1 MRNSSLKIGCV
12 SAFWG
17 DTAEAVGQIL
27 RVPDLDFIV
36 GDYLAEITMS
46 LLAYAKLKDPKRGF
60 IFDFVKAFAPHMQTI
75 AERNIRVVVNAGG
88 LNLTGCRDALRAAAD
103 DAGVKLRIATVEGD
117 DLMPKLDEVRA
128 LEPREMYRAAPL
140 PKRLLSM
147 NAYIGARPIAEAL
160 DAGADVVITGRCND
174 GAVVL
179 GPLMHAFEW
188 RDDDY
193 DLLAAGSL
201 AGHLVEC
208 GTQCTGGLFTDWR
221 DVPGWE
227 NMGFPVAECS
237 ADGDVVITKPADTG
251 GLVTPATVG
260 EQLVY
265 EIGDPA
271 AYILPDVVCDLR
283 DVTMTQEG
291 PDRVRVRGARGLPP
305 TPTYKV
311 SATYVDGFRLL
322 GTLLIRGFE
331 ADAKAERVGEAL
343 IARARRLFADR
354 GLADFDETS
363 VEVVG
368 AEAGYGAQRR
378 DQSAREAVLK
388 IAARHPNRDALALFG
403 EEIVPAG
410 TSMAQGITGI
420 FGGRPKPVPVV
431 RLFSFLVP
439 RELVAVWVSLD
450 DERWEP
456 ALAGGVPLDPPP
468 ARAPR
473 AERAA
478 AAPPSGATVEVPL
491 RTLAWARSG
500 DKGDKAN
507 IGVLARLPEYVPAIA
522 AQVTPEAVKAYF
534 AHLVEG
540 EVERF
545 QLPGMH
551 GFNFLMHEALGGG
564 GIASLRYDP
573 QGKGLAQMLLDL
585 PVRVPASWAR
595 GGQ

>member
-1 MRNSSLKIGCV
+1 
-12 SAFWG
+12 
-17 DTAEAVGQIL
+17 
-27 RVPDLDFIV
+27 
-36 GDYLAEITMS
+36 
-46 LLAYAKLKDPKRGF
+46 
-60 IFDFVKAFAPHMQTI
+60 
-75 AERNIRVVVNAGG
+75 
-88 LNLTGCRDALRAAAD
+88 
-103 DAGVKLRIATVEGD
+103 
-117 DLMPKLDEVRA
+117 
-128 LEPREMYRAAPL
+128 
-140 PKRLLSM
+140 
-147 NAYIGARPIAEAL
+147 
-160 DAGADVVITGRCND
+160 RCND

-378 DQSAREAVLK
+378 VQSAREAVLK

-456 ALAGGVPLDPPP
+456 ALAGGVPLDPP
-468 ARAPR
+468 RAPAPR
-473 AERAA
+473 MERAA
-478 AAPPSGATVEVPL
+478 AATPSGATVEVPL

-545 QLPGMH
+545 ELPGMH